1 MLETEISDIYVFQSY
16 IPSIGGTKSRMPVYK
31 LDDQQP
37 KQPPWGELPLEV
49 YFLSEWE
56 TLPPDPSQSNESPA
70 DRRKR
75 LVRQFLALG
84 FEGRQESPPI
94 PTENQIDEILRPIR
108 PEALRAYADDTASL
122 SGLWLRLC
130 YTDEE
135 AHKTLWAENED
146 AEWVGDDGI
155 VLDDESIFSG
165 LDLAAALEV
174 FPERVTNEPVDLE
187 FREAQFREMVDAA
200 QESPCPSAENYSDE
214 VKELL
219 ARGQAESEKNPL
231 NRYWPWHAAS
241 VVTHVFV
248 EDEVVLRGGGL
259 LHVFLDDYG
268 NVVRQWRVENDGSE
282 SNYDG
287 AWFEGCYKEA
297 FACGM
302 GGSLEEIGPAYHE
315 GGSRGPPYY

>member
-1 MLETEISDIYVFQSY
+1 
-16 IPSIGGTKSRMPVYK
+16 MPVHK
-31 LDDQQP
+31 IDDRQP

-56 TLPPDPSQSNESPA
+56 KPHPDPSQSNESPA

-84 FEGRQESPPI
+84 FEGRQPYYQKSPPI
-94 PTENQIDEILRPIR
+94 PTEDQVDEILRPIR
-108 PEALRAYADDTASL
+108 PEALRAYADDTGSL

-135 AHKTLWAENED
+135 AHKALWAENED
-146 AEWVGDDGI
+146 AEWVSYGGI
-155 VLDDESIFSG
+155 VLDDESIFGG

-174 FPERVTNEPVDLE
+174 FPERVTNEHVNLQ
-187 FREAQFREMVDAA
+187 FRDAEFREMVEAA

-214 VKELL
+214 LKEFL
-219 ARGQAESEKNPL
+219 ARGQEELEKNPL
-231 NRYWPWHAAS
+231 MRYSLWHAAC
-241 VVTHVFV
+241 VVTHIFV
-248 EDEVVLRGGGL
+248 EDEVALKGGGL

-282 SNYDG
+282 NNYDG

-297 FACGM
+297 FDAGI
-302 GGSLEEIGPAYHE
+302 GGSMEEIGPAYHE